1 MPAEKAT
8 WETRSK
14 IREGIFIFVAGFNL
28 KFKLTRRF
36 ARCVGNLLRERWKRH
51 LCVPLARTACGLH
64 HTLLFSTTLLLV
76 CPRLPRPSRPYLRR
90 ACTAPC
96 FGPTAASASAWPC
109 PALSMA
115 PSTPSTRAIVVR
127 GALAYALAASDADSV
142 FTLPGGRALFLGSEA
157 AARSAASLRALGV
170 TSLINCAFNS
180 EPLPPAELAAAGVAH
195 VVKLEFRD
203 EAAAP
208 GQDNEALIR
217 AGVAGVAAGA
227 ASTPGAVLVHCVAG
241 VSRSASVVAAYL
253 VAHHG
258 LSLADAMARVKRAR
272 PVAHPNA
279 GFWRALVNIE
289 REARGSAGSVTLE
302 EVEALHRGGA
312 YPVSTHVFGAAERS

>member
-1 MPAEKAT
+1 M
-8 WETRSK
+8 ET
-14 IREGIFIFVAGFNL
+14 
-28 KFKLTRRF
+28 T
-36 ARCVGNLLRERWKRH
+36 
-51 LCVPLARTACGLH
+51 
-64 HTLLFSTTLLLV
+64 LV
-76 CPRLPRPSRPYLRR
+76 CPACSHSVRSPSHSSFFDHVASCVPPSASPLAPLFTPRLHSASNV
-90 ACTAPC
+90 ACV
-96 FGPTAASASAWPC
+96 GPTAASASAWPC

-127 GALAYALAASDADSV
+127 GAFAYALAASDADPV
-142 FTLPGGRALFLGSEA
+142 FTLPGGRALLLGSEA
-157 AARSAASLRALGV
+157 AARSAASLRALDV

-208 GQDNEALIR
+208 GQDNGALIR
-217 AGVAGVAAGA
+217 AGVAGVAAGV

-289 REARGSAGSVTLE
+289 REARGSAGSVTLKD
-302 EVEALHRGGA
+302 VEALHRGDA